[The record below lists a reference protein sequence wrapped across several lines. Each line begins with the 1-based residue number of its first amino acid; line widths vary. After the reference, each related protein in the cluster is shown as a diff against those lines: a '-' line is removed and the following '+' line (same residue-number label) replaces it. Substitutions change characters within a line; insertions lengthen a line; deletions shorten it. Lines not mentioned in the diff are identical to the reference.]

1 MLALHLALP
10 PVPSPAPVNVIISK
24 SSMLATILTYSPVI
38 ARIILGP
45 LHSIVIICC
54 YYSQRLFFTFIMSLL
69 TLKTLLMSGFII
81 DFARMSGA

>member
-1 MLALHLALP
+1 MALHLTLP
-10 PVPSPAPVNVIISK
+10 PFHSPAPVNVIISK
-24 SSMLATILTYSPVI
+24 SSMLATNITYSPVI

-45 LHSIVIICC
+45 LHSIVTICC

-81 DFARMSGA
+81 DFEKMSGM